1 MRFAKTAALTLLTV
15 FLFFIVHLPQPA
27 SATAHFARKYDT
39 QCGTCHVIPPKL
51 NRTGEQFL
59 ANGYKFAD
67 GTVPARKTLP
77 FSVWATWRGEVDQGR
92 DRGRGF
98 PNRVELIFSGPVGKG
113 RASYFIEWLPVSQQR
128 DAANQRVQ
136 RHGRFEDLLLSVP
149 VHRSFVTVGQF
160 RPLGQVDVSRRLSL
174 SEPLAFSTGVAGPP
188 ALSSRLTSLRTFSA
202 SGRSPAVRLSHQWA
216 GRRSSDGPQVMATL
230 PFAGEFVIPLTGEVH
245 RTQGFEFEAR
255 PKGVFLE
262 SFYRRG
268 LSSIGAHTFLGDG
281 RRLFGVVAVG
291 NRGPFFSTLALVRA
305 RERTG
310 VSDTRVSWENELVPL
325 RWLALGLR
333 LDDRTG
339 ASRPV
344 AIIPHVNV
352 MFPLTSYMLRFTV
365 EHRQQSANRQW
376 LLELG
381 TVF

>member
-1 MRFAKTAALTLLTV
+1 MRFAKAVGLTLSMV
-15 FLFFIVHLPQPA
+15 FLFFAVYFPQPA
-27 SATAHFARKYDT
+27 GATAYFARKYDT

-77 FSVWATWRGEVDQGR
+77 FSVWTTWRGEVDQGR

-98 PNRVELIFSGPVGKG
+98 PNRVELIFSGPIGKS

-128 DAANQRVQ
+128 NAANQRVQ
-136 RHGRFEDLLLSVP
+136 RHGRFEDLFVSLP

-160 RPLGQVDVSRRLSL
+160 RPLTQVDVSRRLSL

-188 ALSSRLTSLRTFSA
+188 ALSSRLTGLRTFSA
-202 SGRSPAVRLSHQWA
+202 SGRSPAVRFSHQWA
-216 GRRSSDGPQVMATL
+216 GRRSSDGLQVMATV
-230 PFAGEFVIPLTGEVH
+230 PFAGEFVIPLTAEVH

-268 LSSIGAHTFLGDG
+268 LSSIGAHAFLGDE
-281 RRLFGVVAVG
+281 RRLFGLVAVG

-310 VSDTRVSWENELVPL
+310 ETDTRVSWENEVIPL
-325 RWLALGLR
+325 RWLAVGLR

-339 ASRPV
+339 INRPV

-365 EHRQQSANRQW
+365 EHRHQSANRQW
-376 LLELG
+376 LLEIG